1 MGVWN
6 ADDRRRFFQ
15 VLNDAST
22 GRVSDYGCKISWTEA
37 GKAQTTFSLIVE
49 EPGKEGTTFKTF
61 VPVLIIGS
69 QAEAMAERLEAGG
82 YVMISGKLAYKA
94 GKTKEAGKL
103 HVVCFGVEILATSP
117 TEAAV

>member
-1 MGVWN
+1 
-6 ADDRRRFFQ
+6 
-15 VLNDAST
+15 
-22 GRVSDYGCKISWTEA
+22 
-37 GKAQTTFSLIVE
+37 
-49 EPGKEGTTFKTF
+49 
-61 VPVLIIGS
+61 
-69 QAEAMAERLEAGG
+69 MAERLEAGG